1 MRHRLITSI
10 LPTCSLVV
18 LLLLAACG
26 AASTPSGSSSTGQAQ
41 PASADKQVF
50 RWPIGNADF
59 ITLDP
64 GLAQYAN
71 SILVI
76 NSLFTGLVE
85 LSGKGEIVH
94 VLAASHQV
102 SADGLTYTFPLR
114 DGLKFSD
121 GSPITADDIVYSINR
136 TLDPATKS
144 EVSFYFSAIKDY
156 DKLQSGKVKT
166 LIGTSLLAPDP
177 KTVKIILSQP
187 TGYFLAALTYT
198 SSYVVN
204 RKLIEKYGDKW
215 TDHMDEGGTSGPFKV
230 AKYSHTVGI
239 TEVPDPNYFGEKPKL
254 QKLEFLIGGD
264 LDVEYK
270 SYLSGQFDYSRVP
283 PINIQEAKTR
293 KDYHFVLQLRTWY
306 ITFNFLTPP
315 FDNIK
320 IRQAFALAINKELL
334 NKSVLRGTAH
344 AVNRFVPT
352 GAFTGYD
359 NQNIK
364 GPDGTTNLT
373 GNVDLAKKLLT
384 EGMQEK
390 GYKSIADL
398 PPITYNDRNQ
408 KQTNDIAAFIVQQW
422 KDVLGVN
429 VKINVLELGK
439 LNQQIDATKNN
450 PKGMQLWYAGWGQD
464 YPDPQDW
471 LSVFLAKGVEQNGYN
486 YGQNNTSAAPEQ
498 QAVQQKLSQADVLT
512 DQKQRFDIYLD
523 AEQKAVTDVTWV
535 PLYQPNIDRM
545 INPKVAGFALSPYES
560 FDPDEWAKVY
570 IAQ

>member
-1 MRHRLITSI
+1 MRNRLITSI
-10 LPTCSLVV
+10 IPTFLLVALMV
-18 LLLLAACG
+18 LAACG
-26 AASTPSGSSSTGQAQ
+26 GASTPNGSSATGQAQ

-85 LSGKGEIVH
+85 LNGKGEIVH

-102 SADGLTYTFPLR
+102 SSDGLTYTFPLR
-114 DGLKFSD
+114 DNLKFSD

-136 TLDPATKS
+136 TLDPANKS
-144 EVSFYFSAIKDY
+144 VVSFYFSAIKDY

-177 KTVKIILSQP
+177 KTVKIILGQP

-204 RKLIEKYGDKW
+204 RKLIEKYGNKW

-230 AKYSHTVGI
+230 EKYSHTVGI

-283 PINIQEAKTR
+283 PVNIQEAKAR
-293 KDYHFVLQLRTWY
+293 KDYHSVLQLRTWY

-352 GAFTGYD
+352 GAFAGYN
-359 NQNIK
+359 NQDIK

-373 GNVDLAKKLLT
+373 GNADLAKKLLA

-408 KQTNDIAAFIVQQW
+408 KQTNDVAAFIVQQW

-429 VKINVLELGK
+429 VKINVLELSK
-439 LNQQIDATKNN
+439 LNEQIDATKNN

-471 LSVFLAKGVEQNGYN
+471 LSVFLAKDVEQNGYN
-486 YGQNNTSAAPEQ
+486 YGQNNTSAAAEQ
-498 QAVQQKLSQADVLT
+498 QAVQKQLAQADVMT

-523 AEQKAVTDVTWV
+523 AEQKAINDVAWV

-545 INPKVAGFALSPYES
+545 INPKVAGFVLSPYES
-560 FDPDEWAKVY
+560 LDPDEWAKVY
-570 IAQ
+570 ITQ